1 MKLCIPRRMAIAAGK
16 FAAQVRTTRAM
27 PTSPAPAPH
36 VDEAS
41 QRRRR
46 LRRHLAIAACL
57 LAIPS
62 LPTARGWVGSAAR
75 NTVRADDDTR
85 PDVVFMTDDD
95 AQRFDGCDAMSVYD
109 ASDDALIVRGEQQVS
124 PGRLAATAD
133 GRFAVSVSNNSG
145 RFLYVL
151 VKSARSGAIWR
162 TQRIDNSNL
171 VEGGPVAISPDDRYL
186 LLPRGGN
193 RLATFDLVAMRAVV
207 EAGQV
212 PNLANPLATTSVRG
226 VAALGFSPDASVVY
240 AVGLDRN
247 LYTLR
252 LPDLAPVADPLPVQM
267 ANGTTERLIRNT
279 NLSVSPDGRYLA
291 INRLN
296 APGVV
301 MVDLPARRAT
311 VVDTPDLVESWGL
324 AFNHAA
330 PNRGVLAIH
339 GRARIGI
346 YEVDAGPTLRLIV
359 AADVPAP
366 DLSNWVFRLGNQVF
380 DQRTFARLAALAWSR
395 SGARLFVGVSR
406 KQEFRVLDFAQ
417 NPMPSL
423 RTVQDL
429 DACTN
434 PEGLKIQLDVV
445 GLNDKRPHIDLTPTP
460 GPTLTETPTEAAV
473 TPTAPATSSPT
484 QTMPPRPSSTA
495 TPTLSPSPTLTG
507 TPTPT
512 FAPVSILLPLLLHEA
527 CQPETRHA
535 DVALVLDTSSSMLE
549 PTTAGGSKL
558 AAAMAAAGVFLD
570 QLHLAAG
577 GDQAAIV
584 TFDHGATVAQPLT
597 ADRAALNA
605 ALAQIVTD
613 RQTCISCG
621 IDAAATE
628 LASPRHRQGNVPVL
642 VLLTD
647 GRANPEPA
655 EEGVRRAALAKAAG
669 VTLFSIGLG
678 NDVDLSALAEIASRP
693 DYFHHA
699 PDAADLEGIYRAV
712 AGTIPCPSGTF
723 WGRR

>member
-1 MKLCIPRRMAIAAGK
+1 MWLHVLRRLATAAGQ
-16 FAAQVRTTRAM
+16 FSSLVGTGQDLPADPGPAVR
-27 PTSPAPAPH
+27 
-36 VDEAS
+36 VDDSARH
-41 QRRRR
+41 RRS
-46 LRRHLAIAACL
+46 LRRQVVLAACV
-57 LAIPS
+57 LAIPFLATTRGMS
-62 LPTARGWVGSAAR
+62 GATAAKPVQ
-75 NTVRADDDTR
+75 ADDDAP
-85 PDVVFMTDDD
+85 PDLVFMTDDD

-109 ASDDALIVRGEQQVS
+109 ASNDALIVRGEQQVS

-151 VKSARSGAIWR
+151 ARSARSGAAWR
-162 TQRIDNSNL
+162 TQRIDHSNL
-171 VEGGPVAISPDDRYL
+171 VEGGPIGISPDDRYL

-193 RLATFDLVAMRAVV
+193 RLATYDLVAIRAVV
-207 EAGQV
+207 DAGQV
-212 PNLANPLATTSVRG
+212 PNLANPLATASVRG
-226 VAALGFSPDASVVY
+226 VAALGFAPDAGVVY

-247 LYTLR
+247 LYALR
-252 LPDLAPVADPLPVQM
+252 LPDLTPVADPLPVQT

-291 INRLN
+291 VNRLN

-330 PNRGVLAIH
+330 PNLGVLAIH
-339 GRARIGI
+339 GRARVGV
-346 YEVDAGPTLRLIV
+346 YAVDAGPTLRLVV

-380 DQRTFARLAALAWSR
+380 DQRVFARLAPLAWSR
-395 SGARLFVGVSR
+395 SGERLFVGVSR
-406 KQEFRVLDFAQ
+406 KQEFRVLDFA
-417 NPMPSL
+417 PSPEPSL

-445 GLNDKRPHIDLTPTP
+445 GLNDKRPMIDPTPTS
-460 GPTLTETPTEAAV
+460 GPTVTETATQTAAP
-473 TPTAPATSSPT
+473 PTASPTPSPT
-484 QTMPPRPSSTA
+484 QTMAPRPTSTA
-495 TPTLSPSPTLTG
+495 TPTPSPSPTLTV

-512 FAPVSILLPLLLHEA
+512 IALLPIFLPLLLHEA
-527 CQPETRHA
+527 CRPETRHA
-535 DVALVLDTSSSMLE
+535 DVALVLDTSSSMQE
-549 PTTAGGSKL
+549 PTAAGGSKL
-558 AAAMAAAGVFLD
+558 AAALAAAGVFLD

-584 TFDHGATVAQPLT
+584 TFDQGATVAQPLT
-597 ADRAALNA
+597 ADRSALNA
-605 ALAQIVTD
+605 ALAKVITG

-621 IDAAATE
+621 INAAATE
-628 LASPRHRQGNVPVL
+628 LASPRHIPGNVPVL

-655 EEGVRRAALAKAAG
+655 EEGVRRAASAKAAG
-669 VTLFSIGLG
+669 VTIFSIGLG
-678 NDVDLSALAEIASRP
+678 KDVDLGALAEIASRP

-712 AGTIPCPSGTF
+712 AGTIPCPPGMF
-723 WGRR
+723 WGGR

>member
-1 MKLCIPRRMAIAAGK
+1 MKMETGRDWPESPVQADPLDEAPRR
-16 FAAQVRTTRAM
+16 F
-27 PTSPAPAPH
+27 
-36 VDEAS
+36 
-41 QRRRR
+41 
-46 LRRHLAIAACL
+46 LRRHLALAACV

-62 LPTARGWVGSAAR
+62 LAAAAGLSGATARNS
-75 NTVRADDDTR
+75 VRADDDSR
-85 PDVVFMTDDD
+85 PDLVFMTDDD
-95 AQRFDGCDAMSVYD
+95 AQRFDGCDAMSAYD
-109 ASDDALIVRGEQQVS
+109 ASNHALIVRGEQHVS
-124 PGRLAATAD
+124 PGRLAATSD

-145 RFLYVL
+145 RFLYIL
-151 VKSARSGAIWR
+151 AKSARSGAIWR
-162 TQRIDNSNL
+162 TQRIDNNNL

-193 RLATFDLVAMRAVV
+193 RLAAYDLVAMRAVV
-207 EAGQV
+207 DGGQV
-212 PNLANPLATTSVRG
+212 PNLANPLATASVRG
-226 VAALGFSPDASVVY
+226 VAALSFSPDAGVVY

-247 LYTLR
+247 VYALR
-252 LPDLAPVADPLPVQM
+252 LPDLAPVADPLPVQT

-296 APGVV
+296 APGIIL
-301 MVDLPARRAT
+301 VDLPTRNAT

-339 GRARIGI
+339 GRARVGV
-346 YEVDAGPTLRLIV
+346 YAVDAGPTLRLIV

-395 SGARLFVGVSR
+395 SGDRLFVGVSR
-406 KQEFRVLDFAQ
+406 KQEFRVLDFTGDPA
-417 NPMPSL
+417 PSL
-423 RTVQDL
+423 LTDKDL

-445 GLNDKRPHIDLTPTP
+445 GLNDKLPLIDVSPTP
-460 GPTLTETPTEAAV
+460 GPTVTETATQTADP
-473 TPTAPATSSPT
+473 PTAPPTPSPT
-484 QTMPPRPSSTA
+484 QTMPPRPTA
-495 TPTLSPSPTLTG
+495 TVAPTQSPSPSATLTSE
-507 TPTPT
+507 PTV
-512 FAPVSILLPLLLHEA
+512 APVPILLPLLLHEA

-535 DVALVLDTSSSMLE
+535 DVALVLDTSSSMLD
-549 PTTAGGSKL
+549 PTANGGSKL
-558 AAAMAAAGVFLD
+558 AAALTAAGVFLD
-570 QLHLAAG
+570 QLHLAAD

-597 ADRAALNA
+597 PDRAALDA
-605 ALAQIVTD
+605 ALAKISTD

-628 LASPRHRQGNVPVL
+628 LAGPRHRQGNVPVL

-647 GRANPEPA
+647 GRANPETA

-669 VTLFSIGLG
+669 LTLFTIGLG
-678 NDVDLSALAEIASRP
+678 NDVDLDALAAIASRP

-699 PDAADLEGIYRAV
+699 PDAADLEGIYRTV
-712 AGTIPCPSGTF
+712 AGTIPCPSAAF

>member
-1 MKLCIPRRMAIAAGK
+1 MFG
-16 FAAQVRTTRAM
+16 TTESM
-27 PTSPAPAPH
+27 
-36 VDEAS
+36 
-41 QRRRR
+41 
-46 LRRHLAIAACL
+46 
-57 LAIPS
+57 
-62 LPTARGWVGSAAR
+62 
-75 NTVRADDDTR
+75 TVQADDDTR
-85 PDVVFMTDDD
+85 PDMVFMTDDD
-95 AQRFDGCDAMSVYD
+95 AQRFDGCDAMSAYD
-109 ASDDALIVRGEQQVS
+109 VSNDALIVRGEQHVS
-124 PGRLAATAD
+124 PGRLAATSD

-145 RFLYVL
+145 PFLYIL
-151 VKSARSGAIWR
+151 AKSARSGANWR

-193 RLATFDLVAMRAVV
+193 RLATYDLVAMRTVV
-207 EAGQV
+207 DGGQV
-212 PNLANPLATTSVRG
+212 PNLTNPLFTASVRG
-226 VAALGFSPDASVVY
+226 VAAMSFSPDAGVVY
-240 AVGLDRN
+240 AVGLDRK
-247 LYTLR
+247 LYALR
-252 LPDLAPVADPLPVQM
+252 LPDLAPVADPLPVQT
-267 ANGTTERLIRNT
+267 ANGTMERLIRNT

-296 APGVV
+296 APGIVL
-301 MVDLPARRAT
+301 VDLPAWRAT

-346 YEVDAGPTLRLIV
+346 YEVDGGPTLRPIV
-359 AADVPAP
+359 TADVPAP

-380 DQRTFARLAALAWSR
+380 DQRPLARLAALAWSR
-395 SGARLFVGVSR
+395 SGDRLFVGVSR

-417 NPMPSL
+417 NPTPSL
-423 RTVQDL
+423 RTVEDL

-434 PEGLKIQLDVV
+434 PEGLKIQLDVI
-445 GLNDKRPHIDLTPTP
+445 GLNDKRPHIDLSPTP
-460 GPTLTETPTEAAV
+460 APTMTETV
-473 TPTAPATSSPT
+473 TKTADPPTAPPTPSPNQTMSPRPTSSVAPT
-484 QTMPPRPSSTA
+484 R
-495 TPTLSPSPTLTG
+495 SPSPTATI
-507 TPTPT
+507 TPRPT
-512 FAPVSILLPLLLHEA
+512 VAPMRVLLPLLLREA

-549 PTTAGGSKL
+549 PTATGGSKL
-558 AAAMAAAGVFLD
+558 AAAVAAAGVFLD

-605 ALAQIVTD
+605 ALAKIITG

-628 LASPRHRQGNVPVL
+628 LAGTRQRQENVPVL

-678 NDVDLSALAEIASRP
+678 NDVDLGALAAIASRP

>member
-1 MKLCIPRRMAIAAGK
+1 MVPRRLEGPLLELARRGGR
-16 FAAQVRTTRAM
+16 QVAL
-27 PTSPAPAPH
+27 
-36 VDEAS
+36 V
-41 QRRRR
+41 
-46 LRRHLAIAACL
+46 ACL

-62 LPTARGWVGSAAR
+62 LAATRGMSGAAPWH
-75 NTVRADDDTR
+75 TVQADDDSR
-85 PDVVFMTDDD
+85 PDLVFMTDDD
-95 AQRFDGCDAMSVYD
+95 AQRFDGCDAMSAYD
-109 ASDDALIVRGEQQVS
+109 ATNDALIVRGEQQVS

-145 RFLYVL
+145 RFLYIL
-151 VKSARSGAIWR
+151 AKSARSGAIWR

-193 RLATFDLVAMRAVV
+193 RLATYDLVAMRSVV
-207 EAGQV
+207 DAGQA
-212 PNLANPLATTSVRG
+212 PNLANPLATASVRG
-226 VAALGFSPDASVVY
+226 VAALGFSPDAGVVY

-247 LYTLR
+247 LYALS
-252 LPDLAPVADPLPVQM
+252 LPDLAPVADPLPMQT

-296 APGVV
+296 APGII
-301 MVDLPARRAT
+301 MVDLPARRAS

-339 GRARIGI
+339 GRARVGV
-346 YEVDAGPTLRLIV
+346 YAVDDGPTLRLVV
-359 AADVPAP
+359 AVDVPAP

-380 DQRTFARLAALAWSR
+380 DQRAFARLAALAWSR
-395 SGARLFVGVSR
+395 SGERLFVGVSR
-406 KQEFRVLDFAQ
+406 KQEFRVLDFVGS
-417 NPMPSL
+417 PTPSL

-445 GLNDKRPHIDLTPTP
+445 GLNDRRPLIDVSPTP
-460 GPTLTETPTEAAV
+460 SPTVTETATQTADP
-473 TPTAPATSSPT
+473 PTAPPTPSPT
-484 QTMPPRPSSTA
+484 QTTPPPPTSTA
-495 TPTLSPSPTLTG
+495 TPTPSPSPTLTAV
-507 TPTPT
+507 PTPT
-512 FAPVSILLPLLLHEA
+512 VAPVPILLPLLIHEA
-527 CQPETRHA
+527 CRPDTRNA

-549 PTTAGGSKL
+549 PSAAGGSKL
-558 AAAMAAAGVFLD
+558 AAAVAAAGVFLD

-584 TFDHGATVAQPLT
+584 TFDHSATLAQPLT

-605 ALAQIVTD
+605 ALAKTITD

-628 LASPRHRQGNVPVL
+628 LAGSGHRQGNVPVL

-655 EEGVRRAALAKAAG
+655 EEGVRRAAVAKAAG

-693 DYFHHA
+693 DYFYHA

-712 AGTIPCPSGTF
+712 AGTIPCPSGAF